1 MRNPNFNLS
10 EYSRL
15 RKLALREAS
24 HLRSDMIRAAWARV
38 GKAIFQLNSKATAPP
53 IQPSNGSTSCQS

>member
-1 MRNPNFNLS
+1 MQNSNFNLS

-24 HLRSDMIRAAWARV
+24 HVRSDMIRAAWARV
-38 GKAIFQLNSKATAPP
+38 GKAIFHLSFRVAAPR
-53 IQPSNGSTSCQS
+53 IQSSNGSTSCQS